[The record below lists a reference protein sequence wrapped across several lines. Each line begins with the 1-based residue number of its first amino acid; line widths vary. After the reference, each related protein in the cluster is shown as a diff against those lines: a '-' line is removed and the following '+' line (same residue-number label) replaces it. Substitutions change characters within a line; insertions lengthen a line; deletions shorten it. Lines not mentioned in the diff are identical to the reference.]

1 MPNVELRQRVR
12 SPASHSHWV
21 QTSRGRSANHM
32 VRQKFGGA
40 GRGAKEKISVTVDR
54 EIWEQARALP
64 WAASASDVV
73 NEALHRLV
81 AAEKLGVMLDQLAE
95 DFGPV
100 DENLVTEA
108 EAQWF
113 GE

>member
-1 MPNVELRQRVR
+1 
-12 SPASHSHWV
+12 
-21 QTSRGRSANHM
+21 M
-32 VRQKFGGA
+32 VRHRIGGA

-54 EIWEQARALP
+54 DVWEQARALP

-81 AAEKLGVMLDQLAE
+81 AAERLGVMLDQLAE

-100 DENLVTEA
+100 DEDLITEA
-108 EAQWF
+108 EARWF

>member
-1 MPNVELRQRVR
+1 MPQRKFDVTGK
-12 SPASHSHWV
+12 
-21 QTSRGRSANHM
+21 TS
-32 VRQKFGGA
+32 
-40 GRGAKEKISVTVDR
+40 KEKISVTVDR
-54 EIWEQARALP
+54 NVWEQARALP

-81 AAEKLGVMLDQLAE
+81 AVERLSVMLDRLVD

-100 DENLVTEA
+100 DESLVVKA
-108 EAQWF
+108 EARWF

>member
-1 MPNVELRQRVR
+1 MARR
-12 SPASHSHWV
+12 
-21 QTSRGRSANHM
+21 RSAT
-32 VRQKFGGA
+32 GG
-40 GRGAKEKISVTVDR
+40 GGSKEKISVTVDR
-54 EIWEQARALP
+54 DVWEQARSLP

-81 AAEKLGVMLDQLAE
+81 ATERLNVMLDRLVD

-100 DENLVTEA
+100 GEDLVVEA
-108 EAQWF
+108 EVKWF

>member
-1 MPNVELRQRVR
+1 MPNVRSQHRVR
-12 SPASHSHWV
+12 SMTPRTHWDK
-21 QTSRGRSANHM
+21 TFAGRSTNQM
-32 VRQKFGGA
+32 VRHRIGGS

-54 EIWEQARALP
+54 DVWAQARALP

-81 AAEKLGVMLDQLAE
+81 AAERLGVMLDQLAE

-100 DENLVTEA
+100 DEELISRA
-108 EAQWF
+108 EARWF

>member
-1 MPNVELRQRVR
+1 MPNVELRQRVI
-12 SPASHSHWV
+12 SAASRSHWI

-32 VRQKFGGA
+32 VRQKIGGS
-40 GRGAKEKISVTVDR
+40 GRGGKEKISVTVDR
-54 EIWEQARALP
+54 DIWEQARALP

-95 DFGPV
+95 DYGPV
-100 DENLVTEA
+100 DEALITETEA
-108 EAQWF
+108 KWF